1 MIEFENE
8 IGIDRPLADVYAFFA
23 DLENVPRWNYFV
35 TQVTRTSA
43 GPAAVGATYHQV
55 RKTDSQNLRIVAL
68 EENQRFVVETIPPSK
83 PELRRETLFSEEGQG
98 TRIVDRWQL
107 DTGHPGL
114 LQKVAG
120 RRVRSA
126 VRENLGKLKELLET
140 GQTTLQDGRR
150 VSL

>member
-8 IGIDRPLADVYAFFA
+8 VAIDRPLADVFTFFA
-23 DLENVPRWNYFV
+23 DLQNVPRWNYFV
-35 TQVTRTSA
+35 TQVTRTST
-43 GPAAVGATYHQV
+43 GPPAVGATYHQV
-55 RKTDSQNLRIVAL
+55 RKTDSQDLRIVVL
-68 EENQRFVVETIPPSK
+68 EENRRFVVETIPPSK
-83 PELRRETLFSEEGQG
+83 PQLRRETLYREDGKG

-114 LQKVAG
+114 LQKLAG

-126 VRENLGKLKELLET
+126 VRENLGKLKELLESGET
-140 GQTTLQDGRR
+140 VLQDGRR